1 MRILRRTILRKNK
14 NTLTGKYAIQTLR
27 EQVCPNC
34 SSLEFCKT
42 IDPTLLCGEWENHSF
57 ADSLEDALILAS
69 SIEKYDESCPE
80 EQIRILTPNGQ
91 IL

>member
-1 MRILRRTILRKNK
+1 MFIV
-14 NTLTGKYAIQTLR
+14 QTLH
-27 EQVCPNC
+27 EQACPNC

-42 IDPTLLCGEWENHSF
+42 IDPTLPCGEWKNYSS

-69 SIEKYDESCPE
+69 SIEKHDESCPE
-80 EQIRILTPNGQ
+80 ELIRILTPDGQ